1 LERRKLASVLFCDM
15 SGSTAMGEGVDAE
28 SVRDLMF
35 RYFHEM
41 RSAIERHGGT
51 VEKFIGDAVMAVFG
65 VPVAHEDDALRA
77 ARAAN
82 EMRLRLAS
90 LNDELER
97 RFGTRIALRIG
108 IESGEVV
115 AGESTKRHAIVTGD
129 TVNVAARLEQAAS
142 PGEILL
148 GERTYRLVRDAVA
161 AEPVAP
167 LSLKGKAEL
176 VSAYRLLGV
185 GDSPRGYASR
195 FEARL
200 VGRAAELDLLR
211 REFAKAVATQSCRR
225 VTVVGHPVL
234 ASRASAPSSSIWSAA
249 RRRCCRVAASRMAR
263 GSRTGRSARSSA
275 RLRPST
281 TRTRRR

>member
-1 LERRKLASVLFCDM
+1 
-15 SGSTAMGEGVDAE
+15 MGERVDAE

-77 ARAAN
+77 ARAAT

-108 IESGEVV
+108 IETGEVV
-115 AGESTKRHAIVTGD
+115 AGDSTNRQAIVTGD

-148 GERTYRLVRDAVA
+148 GERTFRLVRDAVV
-161 AEPVAP
+161 AEPIEP
-167 LSLKGKAEL
+167 LSLKGKG
-176 VSAYRLLGV
+176 RV
-185 GDSPRGYASR
+185 GDCLP
-195 FEARL
+195 
-200 VGRAAELDLLR
+200 
-211 REFAKAVATQSCRR
+211 
-225 VTVVGHPVL
+225 
-234 ASRASAPSSSIWSAA
+234 AA
-249 RRRCCRVAASRMAR
+249 RRRRRA
-263 GSRTGRSARSSA
+263 A
-275 RLRPST
+275 RLRIQV
-281 TRTRRR
+281 